1 MFGSIFGID
10 GQTLMIII
18 GAGLFIWLTISRLDK
33 TGIGNNMVNRLIV
46 ICVIAALTM
55 IIGARFFDC
64 LWHATDNG
72 YFENLPKLIDEVGII
87 GAIFKKNSDPN
98 GDPIGFFD
106 QGGITFLGGL
116 YGAIFGYLISYW
128 FIFKHERHNII
139 HYLNIILPGLILAH
153 GLGRVGCFLVG
164 CCTGIKAPEPFGM
177 IFPYSGDEIAKVHT
191 VLPTNLYEAIFLFI
205 LFAILFFGIKKNQ
218 TKIYMLSYG
227 VFRFFLEF
235 LRGDSRGKVP
245 FIDFLTPSQFLSLIM
260 IIVGI
265 LLFVFE
271 NKLTDW
277 FKKFNKPL
285 KVKKMQEKKEKQN
298 EA

>member
-1 MFGSIFGID
+1 MIGSIFGID
-10 GQTLMIII
+10 GQTLMIIL

-33 TGIGNNMVNRLIV
+33 TGIGNSMVNRLIV

-64 LWHATDNG
+64 FWHAIDNG
-72 YFENLPKLIDEVGII
+72 YFEKFPDLVKEIGII
-87 GAIFKKNSDPN
+87 DAIFKKNDDPL

-116 YGAIFGYLISYW
+116 YGAIFGYAISYW

-153 GLGRVGCFLVG
+153 GLGRIGCFLVG
-164 CCTGIKAPEPFGM
+164 CCTGIRAPEPFGM
-177 IFPYSGDEIAKVHT
+177 IFPHSADEIAST
-191 VLPTNLYEAIFLFI
+191 YPVLPTNLYEAIFLFI
-205 LFAILFFGIKKNQ
+205 LFIILFFVVKKNQ

-227 VFRFFLEF
+227 VFRFFLEY
-235 LRGDSRGKVP
+235 LRGDNRGAVP
-245 FIDFLTPSQFLSLIM
+245 FISWLSPSQLLSLIM
-260 IIVGI
+260 LVIGI
-265 LLFVFE
+265 LLFIFE
-271 NKLTDW
+271 DKLASW

-285 KVKKMQEKKEKQN
+285 KVKKAK
-298 EA
+298 